1 MEQKTASIWKSSIT
15 YGVYVGIL
23 LILLSVV
30 YYVTGNTFAKSAQWV
45 SYALM
50 VVGII
55 WAQLGYRKAFGGTL
69 TYGQAV
75 GVGVLTMLFA
85 SILSSIY
92 TYLLYDVIDP
102 SLQEQ
107 MRLFT
112 EEQIVSRGGMPEEQM
127 DMAIEMATRFQKP
140 WIMAIMGVLG
150 GVFVGLIISL
160 ITAIFTKKNPSEDI
174 VE

>member
-23 LILLSVV
+23 LILLSVA

-45 SYALM
+45 SYAIM
-50 VVGII
+50 IAGVVWG
-55 WAQLGYRKAFGGTL
+55 QLGYRKAFGGTM

-75 GVGVLTMLFA
+75 GAGVLTMLFA
-85 SILSSIY
+85 SIISSIY
-92 TYLLYDVIDP
+92 TYLLYEVIDP

-112 EEQIVSRGGMPEEQM
+112 EEQIVSRGSVSEEQM

-140 WIMAIMGVLG
+140 WIMAVMGVLG
-150 GVFVGLIISL
+150 GTFIGLIISL
-160 ITAIFTKKNPSEDI
+160 ITAIFTQKKPSEDI